1 MNKQSRTTAA
11 AGACRLQLTSLS
23 TWGQR
28 FQPSFRPKVAVLI
41 GCSRLDFTICQNRV
55 FVVQCHTVVCW
66 CFFNVG
72 MFLLMSYCVWLAMC
86 GWRDGALHQPW
97 RQSVFCSEVPF
108 AGPSQIRAH
117 AQKTVA
123 WASKM
128 LPVAVQWVLLEFLFV
143 VNSFYWRV
151 CSTQLSNKDFW
162 LIYDS

>member
-28 FQPSFRPKVAVLI
+28 YQPSFRPKVAVLI
-41 GCSRLDFTICQNRV
+41 GCLGWKTWDSKVWMPWKKCVYSIRIYIYIFRTLYFIVFHICQNRV
-55 FVVQCHTVVCW
+55 FVVQCHSFLM
-66 CFFNVG
+66 FFSTLAC
-72 MFLLMSYCVWLAMC
+72 LLMSYFVWLAMC
-86 GWRDGALHQPW
+86 GWSTASTLTAIGLGT
-97 RQSVFCSEVPF
+97 SEVPF

-128 LPVAVQWVLLEFLFV
+128 LPMAVQWVLLEF
-143 VNSFYWRV
+143 
-151 CSTQLSNKDFW
+151 
-162 LIYDS
+162 